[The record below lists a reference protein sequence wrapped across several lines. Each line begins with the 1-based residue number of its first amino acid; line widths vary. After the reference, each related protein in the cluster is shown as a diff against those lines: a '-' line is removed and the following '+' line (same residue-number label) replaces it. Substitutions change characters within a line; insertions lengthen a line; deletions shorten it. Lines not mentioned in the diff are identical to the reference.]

1 MHNKPIDN
9 NRPTPINNMHMNT
22 HTPSKSDKI
31 PPVQTM
37 TSKFFVPMSQQVI
50 KCDDMFCLEESM
62 NSSTETRMLS
72 NA

>member
-1 MHNKPIDN
+1 MHNKPTDN
-9 NRPTPINNMHMNT
+9 RGTSLNNMQMNT
-22 HTPSKSDKI
+22 HTPSKSNKI
-31 PPVQTM
+31 PAEQNM
-37 TSKFFVPMSQQVI
+37 TTKFFAPMSPQVV